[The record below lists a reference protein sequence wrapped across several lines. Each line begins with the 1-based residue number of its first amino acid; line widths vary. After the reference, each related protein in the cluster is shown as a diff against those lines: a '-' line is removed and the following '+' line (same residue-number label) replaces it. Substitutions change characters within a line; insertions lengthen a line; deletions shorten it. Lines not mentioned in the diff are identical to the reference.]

1 MRPSR
6 RRLVLRRFA
15 GWRCREGQGGRS
27 EQRKRAGTRATR
39 AVDHFMEHAL
49 SGPSSCF
56 FVTRQEQAV
65 SRHFHPAG
73 TIPDFAPRVEHDPW
87 LIIETG

>member
-1 MRPSR
+1 
-6 RRLVLRRFA
+6 
-15 GWRCREGQGGRS
+15 
-27 EQRKRAGTRATR
+27 
-39 AVDHFMEHAL
+39 MEHAL

-65 SRHFHPAG
+65 SRHFHPAD
-73 TIPDFAPRVEHDPW
+73 TIPDFAPRVERDPW